1 MTTFAETACPSET
14 IADLLRRLGGIPPE
28 RVRLHPAPGTA
39 TVADVV
45 AIEARESRL
54 FELIDGVLVEKTV
67 GYWESYL
74 AVKIVL
80 AMGNWVLPHNLGVVT
95 GADGMVRLFGQQVRM
110 PDVAF
115 AAWARFPGGKPSD
128 DPVPQIAPDLA
139 VEVLSESNTAAE
151 MKRRREEYFN
161 AGTRLVWIVD
171 GKAKTVTV
179 YTGPEEFKMLGESQ
193 TLDGGPVLPGFT
205 LALKELFAPAKK

>member
-14 IADLLRRLGGIPPE
+14 IADLLRQLGGIPPE

-54 FELIDGVLVEKTV
+54 FELIDGVLVEKTM

-80 AMGNWVLPHNLGVVT
+80 ALGNWVLPHNLGVVT